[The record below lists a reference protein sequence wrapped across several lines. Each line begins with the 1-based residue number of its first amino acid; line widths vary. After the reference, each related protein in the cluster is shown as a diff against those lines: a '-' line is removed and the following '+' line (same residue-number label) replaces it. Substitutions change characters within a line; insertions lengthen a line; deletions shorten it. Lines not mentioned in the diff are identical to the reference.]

1 MRQAP
6 PIPGIRSIADVAER
20 QLCAGCGACAAAE
33 PERIRMVDDLAVGR
47 RPIQT
52 EPLPDDRAL
61 SICPGIAL
69 RHDRSAWDE
78 GWSRDLADEWG
89 PVLAVWEGH
98 ATDEELRHRGSSG
111 GVTSALALHSL
122 ASTGAE
128 AVVHSGP
135 RPGQVLFNDA
145 VRSTTRE
152 ELLERAG
159 SRYSPASP
167 CEGLAPGAG
176 PVAFVGK
183 PCDVAGARALQEQGA
198 LRDTEVRLTI
208 AIFCAG
214 APSTQAT
221 LDYLASEGSV
231 EGEALEELRYRG
243 HGWPG
248 NFVARGRSGHQV
260 ESSYAASWA
269 KLQAGRPWRCR
280 ICPDHTGE
288 FADISVGD
296 PWHTPPR
303 PGEAGRS
310 LVVARTAR
318 GLAAVEAAI
327 AAGVVVLERVPERLL
342 PASQEELRKT
352 RRAVYGRVL
361 AMRLARVPAPRFVG
375 MALASTWRS
384 SPLGELLRSL
394 LGTLRR
400 LRRYGLTRSRPVNPH
415 PRTEVV

>member
-1 MRQAP
+1 MTQAP
-6 PIPGIRSIADVAER
+6 SVRAVTSITDVAES

-33 PERIRMVDDLAVGR
+33 PGKIRMVDDIDVGR
-47 RPIQT
+47 RPVQL
-52 EPLPDDRAL
+52 EPLTDGRAL
-61 SICPGIAL
+61 SVCPGIEL
-69 RHDRSAWDE
+69 RHDRSSWDA
-78 GWSRDLADEWG
+78 GWSEALADEWG

-98 ATDEELRHRGSSG
+98 AVDEELRFRGSSG

-122 ASTGAE
+122 SSTGAQ

-145 VRSTTRE
+145 VRSSSRE
-152 ELLERAG
+152 EMLARAG

-176 PVAFVGK
+176 SVAFVGK

-198 LRDTEVRLTI
+198 LRETEVNLKI

-221 LDYLASEGSV
+221 LDYLERESSLQSDE
-231 EGEALEELRYRG
+231 LEELRYRG

-248 NFVARGRSGHQV
+248 NFMAADREGRSV

-269 KLQAGRPWRCR
+269 QLQAGRPWRGR
-280 ICPDHTGE
+280 IWPDHSGE

-296 PWHTPPR
+296 PWHTPPK
-303 PGEAGRS
+303 PGEPGRS

-318 GLAAVEAAI
+318 GRAAVEAAI
-327 AAGVVVLERVPERLL
+327 AAGVVALQPVPDHLL

-352 RRAVYGRVL
+352 RRAVFGRML
-361 AMRLARVPAPRFVG
+361 AMRIARVPTPRFAG
-375 MALASTWRS
+375 MALAKTWRR
-384 SPLGELLRSL
+384 SPAGELLRSL
-394 LGTLRR
+394 FGTLRR
-400 LRRYGLTRSRPVNPH
+400 LKRYGLGHRRPVEAH
-415 PRTEVV
+415 QYTEGV